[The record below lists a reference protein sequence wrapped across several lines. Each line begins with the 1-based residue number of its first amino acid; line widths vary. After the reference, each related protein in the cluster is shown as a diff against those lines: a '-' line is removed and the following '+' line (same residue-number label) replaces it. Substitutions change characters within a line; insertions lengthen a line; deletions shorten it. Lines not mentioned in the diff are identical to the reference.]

1 MEWLSLLAGL
11 VLGGL
16 LTWLYFKA
24 KPLPQAAEL
33 QQLRTDKGIAEARL
47 ASLDTEKNRLEA
59 TIQLRDQSLL
69 ELNNAK
75 STLEANLQFQQERL
89 ANQQQEIAEIREK
102 FTLEFKAIANELL
115 EDKSKR
121 FNEQN
126 QQQMEQILSPL
137 RERLK
142 DFEQKVDT
150 THKESLEKHASL
162 FNELKNLKELNQNM
176 SEEARNLTR
185 ALKGENKTQGNWGEV
200 ILERILERS
209 GLTRDQEYRVQESYT
224 TEDGRRLQ
232 PDITILL
239 PDQKF
244 LIIDSKVSLIDYE
257 RYSSANDDKERE
269 AALKRHLLSIRAHI
283 KQLGEKK
290 YEQLHGQGS
299 PDFVLLFVPIEP
311 AFNLAVQHDNDLYGD
326 AFDRNIV
333 IVSTSTLLATLRT
346 IASLWQQEKQNQNAQ
361 EIARQAANLYDKFV
375 DFSNDLV
382 KVGSQLD
389 LTKRTYEDSM
399 KKLIDGKDSLVTKTE
414 RLRKLGAKGAKQ
426 IDSRLLDRA
435 ASAEADNELER

>member
-1 MEWLSLLAGL
+1 MEWLSLLAGIA
-11 VLGGL
+11 VGAL
-16 LTWLYFKA
+16 LSWLYLKSRPF
-24 KPLPQAAEL
+24 PQAAEL
-33 QQLRTDKGIAEARL
+33 QNLQTQKGIAEAR
-47 ASLDTEKNRLEA
+47 ASTLEADKVRLE
-59 TIQLRDQSLL
+59 QEQRQREQQVQ

-75 STLEANLQFQQERL
+75 STLEANLRFQQERL
-89 ANQQQEIAEIREK
+89 ANQQQEMAEIREK

-142 DFEQKVDT
+142 DFELKVDT

-162 FNELKNLKELNQNM
+162 FNELKNLKELNQSM

-209 GLTRDQEYRVQESYT
+209 GLTRDQEYRVQESFT

-239 PDQKF
+239 PEQKF
-244 LIIDSKVSLIDYE
+244 LVIDSKVSLTEYE
-257 RYSSANDDKERE
+257 RYSSATDDRERE
-269 AALKRHLLSIRAHI
+269 QALKRHLLSIRAHI
-283 KQLGEKK
+283 KQLSEKK

-311 AFNLAVQHDNDLYGD
+311 AFNLAVQHDNELFGD

-333 IVSTSTLLATLRT
+333 LVSTSTLLATLRT
-346 IASLWQQEKQNQNAQ
+346 IASIWQQEKQNMNAQ

-375 DFSNDLV
+375 DFSSDLI

-389 LTKRTYEDSM
+389 ATKRTYEEAM
-399 KKLIDGKDSLVTKTE
+399 NKLSVGKDNLVRKTE
-414 RLRKLGAKGAKQ
+414 RLRELGAKGAKQ
-426 IDSRLLDRA
+426 IDSRLLDRSG
-435 ASAEADNELER
+435 ASELGE

>member
-1 MEWLSLLAGL
+1 MEWLALL
-11 VLGGL
+11 LGIAVGAL
-16 LTWLYFKA
+16 LSWLYLKSRPF
-24 KPLPQAAEL
+24 PQSAEL
-33 QQLRTDKGIAEARL
+33 QQLLTERGIAESRL
-47 ASLDTEKNRLEA
+47 STLEAEKGRLEVELK
-59 TIQLRDQSLL
+59 QREQQWL
-69 ELNNAK
+69 ELNSTK
-75 STLEANLQFQQERL
+75 STLEANLRFQQERL
-89 ANQQQEIAEIREK
+89 ANQQQEMAEIREK

-142 DFEQKVDT
+142 DFEQKVDS

-176 SEEARNLTR
+176 SEEARKLTQ
-185 ALKGENKTQGNWGEV
+185 ALKGESKTQGNWGEV

-209 GLTRDQEYRVQESYT
+209 GLTRDQEYRVQESFT

-239 PDQKF
+239 PEQKF
-244 LIIDSKVSLIDYE
+244 LIIDSKVSLVDYE
-257 RYSSANDDKERE
+257 RYSSATDDKERE
-269 AALKRHLLSIRAHI
+269 QALKRHLLSLRAHI
-283 KQLGEKK
+283 KQLSEKK

-311 AFNLAVQHDNDLYGD
+311 AFNLAVQHDNDLFGD

-333 IVSTSTLLATLRT
+333 LVSTSTLLATLRT
-346 IASLWQQEKQNQNAQ
+346 IASIWQQEKQNQNAQ

-389 LTKRTYEDSM
+389 MTKRTYGEAM
-399 KKLIDGKDSLVTKTE
+399 NKLSEGKDNLVRKTE
-414 RLRKLGAKGAKQ
+414 RLRELGAKGSKQ
-426 IDSRLLDRA
+426 IDSRLLDRSGA
-435 ASAEADNELER
+435 READL

>member
-1 MEWLSLLAGL
+1 MEWLSLIAGL
-11 VLGGL
+11 AVGAL
-16 LTWLYFKA
+16 LSWLFLKSR
-24 KPLPQAAEL
+24 PFPQAADL
-33 QQLRTDKGIAEARL
+33 QNLLTQKGIADARL
-47 ASLDTEKNRLEA
+47 QSLETDKIRLEQEQRQREQ
-59 TIQLRDQSLL
+59 QLM
-69 ELNNAK
+69 ELNSTN
-75 STLEANLQFQQERL
+75 STLEANLRFQQERL
-89 ANQQQEIAEIREK
+89 ANQQQEMAEIREK

-162 FNELKNLKELNQNM
+162 FNELKNLKELNQSM

-209 GLTRDQEYRVQESYT
+209 GLTRDSEFRVQESFT
-224 TEDGRRLQ
+224 TEDGRRVQ

-244 LIIDSKVSLIDYE
+244 LIIDSKVSLIEYE
-257 RYSSANDDKERE
+257 RYSSATDDRERE
-269 AALKRHLLSIRAHI
+269 LALKRHLLSIRAHI
-283 KQLGEKK
+283 KQLSEKK

-299 PDFVLLFVPIEP
+299 PDFVLLFVPVEP
-311 AFNLAVQHDNDLYGD
+311 AFNLAVQHDNELFGD

-333 IVSTSTLLATLRT
+333 LVSTSTLLATLRT
-346 IASLWQQEKQNQNAQ
+346 IASIWQQEKQNMNAQ

-375 DFSNDLV
+375 DFSSDLI

-389 LTKRTYEDSM
+389 TTKRTYEEAM
-399 KKLIDGKDSLVTKTE
+399 NKLSVGKDNLVRKTE
-414 RLRKLGAKGAKQ
+414 RLRELGAKGSKQ
-426 IDSRLLDRA
+426 IDSRLLDRSG
-435 ASAEADNELER
+435 ASEAGN

>member
-1 MEWLSLLAGL
+1 MDWLSLLAGL
-11 VLGGL
+11 VVGALLCWMYFRSRPFPQAVELQNL
-16 LTWLYFKA
+16 LT
-24 KPLPQAAEL
+24 Q
-33 QQLRTDKGIAEARL
+33 KGIAEARTTAL
-47 ASLDTEKNRLEA
+47 ELDKSRLE
-59 TIQLRDQSLL
+59 QEQRQREQQVL

-75 STLEANLQFQQERL
+75 STLEANLRFQQERL
-89 ANQQQEIAEIREK
+89 ANQQQEMAEIREK

-162 FNELKNLKELNQNM
+162 FNELKNLKELNQSM

-209 GLTRDQEYRVQESYT
+209 GLTRDQEYRVQESFT
-224 TEDGRRLQ
+224 SEDGRRLQ

-244 LIIDSKVSLIDYE
+244 LVIDSKVSLTEYE
-257 RYSSANDDKERE
+257 RFSSATDDKERE
-269 AALKRHLLSIRAHI
+269 LALKRHLLSIRAHI
-283 KQLGEKK
+283 KQLSEKK

-311 AFNLAVQHDNDLYGD
+311 AFNLAVQHDNELFGD

-333 IVSTSTLLATLRT
+333 LVSTSTLLATLRT
-346 IASLWQQEKQNQNAQ
+346 IASIWQQEKQNMNAQ

-375 DFSNDLV
+375 DFSSDLI

-389 LTKRTYEDSM
+389 ASKRTYEEAM
-399 KKLIDGKDSLVTKTE
+399 NKLSVGKDNLVRKTE
-414 RLRKLGAKGAKQ
+414 RLRELGAKGAKQ
-426 IDSRLLDRA
+426 IDSRLLDRSG
-435 ASAEADNELER
+435 ASEAGE

>member
-1 MEWLSLLAGL
+1 MLLLGLAVGILLS
-11 VLGGL
+11 
-16 LTWLYFKA
+16 WLYLKS
-24 KPLPQAAEL
+24 KPFPQAAEL
-33 QQLRTDKGIAEARL
+33 QQLLTQRGIAESRAGTL
-47 ASLDTEKNRLEA
+47 EAEKSRLEA
-59 TIQLRDQSLL
+59 ELKQREQQWL
-69 ELNNAK
+69 ELNSAK
-75 STLEANLQFQQERL
+75 SSLEANLRFQQERL
-89 ANQQQEIAEIREK
+89 ANQQQEMAEIREK

-142 DFEQKVDT
+142 DFEQKVDS

-162 FNELKNLKELNQNM
+162 FNELKNLKELNQSM

-209 GLTRDQEYRVQESYT
+209 GLTRDQEYRVQESFT

-244 LIIDSKVSLIDYE
+244 LVIDSKVSLTEYE
-257 RYSSANDDKERE
+257 RYSSATDDKERE
-269 AALKRHLLSIRAHI
+269 QALKRHLLSIRAHI
-283 KQLGEKK
+283 KQLSEKK

-299 PDFVLLFVPIEP
+299 PDFVLLFVPVEP
-311 AFNLAVQHDNDLYGD
+311 AFNLAVQHDNELFGD

-333 IVSTSTLLATLRT
+333 LVSTSTLLATLRT
-346 IASLWQQEKQNQNAQ
+346 VASLWQQEKQNQNAQ

-389 LTKRTYEDSM
+389 MTKRTYGEAM
-399 KKLIDGKDSLVTKTE
+399 NKLSEGKDNLVRKTE
-414 RLRKLGAKGAKQ
+414 RLRELGAKGSKQ
-426 IDSRLLDRA
+426 IDSRLLDRSG
-435 ASAEADNELER
+435 ASEGASEADR

>member
-1 MEWLSLLAGL
+1 MDWLSLLAGL
-11 VLGGL
+11 VVGAL
-16 LTWLYFKA
+16 LCWLYFRSR
-24 KPLPQAAEL
+24 PFPQAVEL
-33 QQLRTDKGIAEARL
+33 QNLLTQKGIAEARTTAL
-47 ASLDTEKNRLEA
+47 ELDKSRLE
-59 TIQLRDQSLL
+59 QEQRQREQQVL

-75 STLEANLQFQQERL
+75 STLEANLRFQQERL
-89 ANQQQEIAEIREK
+89 ANQQQEMAEIREK

-162 FNELKNLKELNQNM
+162 FNELKNLKELNQSM

-209 GLTRDQEYRVQESYT
+209 GLTRDQEYRVQESFT

-244 LIIDSKVSLIDYE
+244 LVIDSKVSLTEYE
-257 RYSSANDDKERE
+257 RFSSATDDKERE
-269 AALKRHLLSIRAHI
+269 LALKRHLLSIRAHI
-283 KQLGEKK
+283 KQLSEKK

-311 AFNLAVQHDNDLYGD
+311 AFNLAVQHDNELFGD

-333 IVSTSTLLATLRT
+333 LVSTSTLLATLRT
-346 IASLWQQEKQNQNAQ
+346 IASIWQQEKQNMNAQ

-375 DFSNDLV
+375 DFSGDLI

-389 LTKRTYEDSM
+389 ASKRTYEEAM
-399 KKLIDGKDSLVTKTE
+399 NKLSVGKDNLVRKTE
-414 RLRKLGAKGAKQ
+414 RLRELGAKGAKQ
-426 IDSRLLDRA
+426 IDSRLLDRSG
-435 ASAEADNELER
+435 ASEASE